1 MVNSVVL
8 VSTALAFGAVPHDV
22 LRNQSK
28 ETNFMRISDGRS
40 LMIPNMFG
48 AAALGLCLVV
58 AGCSPSG
65 GNGGGGGQ
73 GSGGDSNGNGGNGN
87 GNGGNG
93 SGNGG
98 NANGSGGNAN
108 GSGGKANG
116 SGGKADGSGGNGSG
130 GNGSGGNGNGS
141 GGSANGS
148 GGSGGGSSGPVTCTT
163 DLMTLRAGDSNNW
176 IATAPA
182 TCGVQGALYA
192 FSDPTTCPSTAN
204 VCAAGSAGCCI
215 TGTTIVDSTY
225 AAYGCGLGLDLNS
238 SGGTSAVKSAYSGPA
253 KGFKITLSGSVSK
266 GQPIRIMYSSAATD
280 PSGGTSPYKE
290 VTDVGTYSVLFSD
303 ATCPT
308 WATSAQC
315 TPVSGSGAY
324 SIKVQVAGGG
334 ASTDPVGPFNV
345 CITSLTPL

>member
-1 MVNSVVL
+1 
-8 VSTALAFGAVPHDV
+8 
-22 LRNQSK
+22 
-28 ETNFMRISDGRS
+28 
-40 LMIPNMFG
+40 MIPSMFG

-58 AGCSPSG
+58 AGCSSSG
-65 GNGGGGGQ
+65 SNGGGQ
-73 GSGGDSNGNGGNGN
+73 GGDGNGNGGNGNGGNGN
-87 GNGGNG
+87 GNGGN
-93 SGNGG
+93 
-98 NANGSGGNAN
+98 GGNAN

-116 SGGKADGSGGNGSG
+116 SGGNANGSG

-148 GGSGGGSSGPVTCTT
+148 GGSGGGSTGPVTCTT
-163 DLMTLRAGDSNNW
+163 DLMTLRAGDGNNW
-176 IATAPA
+176 IATAP
-182 TCGVQGALYA
+182 TSCGVQGALYA

-215 TGTTIVDSTY
+215 TGTTIIDSTY

-238 SGGTSAVKSAYSGPA
+238 SGGTSATKSAYSGSA

-315 TPVSGSGAY
+315 TPVSGSAAY

-334 ASTDPVGPFNV
+334 AATDSVGPFNV